1 MEKQTFK
8 ILIEAPKEK
17 VWDILWSNDTYP
29 LWTAPFGEGS
39 SAETDWKEGSK
50 ALFLSAANEG
60 MVSRIAKNIPYEFM
74 SINHIG
80 MIKNGV
86 EDLSSP
92 DVKEWAGCFENY
104 TLTQEN
110 GHTNLIVEMDIIKK
124 YQDYFVKI
132 WPIALEKVK
141 DLSENK

>member
-17 VWDILWSNDTYP
+17 VWEILWSKDTYP

-39 SAETDWKEGSK
+39 TAETDWNEGSK

-60 MVSRIAKNIPYEFM
+60 LVSRIAKNVPYEFM
-74 SINHIG
+74 SINHLG

-86 EDLSSP
+86 EDLTSN

-104 TLTQEN
+104 TLKQEA
-110 GHTNLIVEMDIIKK
+110 GITNLIIEMDVVEKF
-124 YQDYFVKI
+124 QDYFIKT
-132 WPIALEKVK
+132 WPKALEKVK